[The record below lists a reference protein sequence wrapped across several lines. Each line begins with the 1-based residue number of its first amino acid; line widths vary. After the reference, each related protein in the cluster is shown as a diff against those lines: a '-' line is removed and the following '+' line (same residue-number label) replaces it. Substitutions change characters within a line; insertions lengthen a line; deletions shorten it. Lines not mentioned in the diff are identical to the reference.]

1 MSLTSRQARLVTSM
15 SDNSSEII
23 KAMARAEGKQKEAQ
37 KNAARRHEFV
47 GRVEGMSALSGL
59 EQVTEL
65 QYPEPEDLYSP
76 GEFKEAVLHLSQHGV
91 NEHALFAFWDVFGDK
106 FALRPRELTIF
117 FGSRGSYK
125 STVINYLVATLIMQK
140 HQVGYLSYEM
150 DTPYLLTLL
159 AEQMGNSNNVTAG
172 YVGSCIDFAEP
183 YLHLINEMVDTPARA
198 LGKIEYMLL
207 SGCKLVV
214 LDCLQRIH
222 MPQNDIN
229 LEREFVVHLTTMARE
244 HNAHIIIVHHSRK
257 GTSAQGDNPKPV
269 VDDLKGS
276 GGLADNAH
284 NVVACW
290 SNKQKKDELFWIDLR
305 ERNSMAK
312 PSDLDRRRE
321 LESEA
326 DVLLMVKKQRLS
338 GFEGSIGLW
347 RTPGRAFHTKG
358 GRVQTYTPGD

>member
-1 MSLTSRQARLVTSM
+1 M
-15 SDNSSEII
+15 SDLSNPILREMEREQSAQREL
-23 KAMARAEGKQKEAQ
+23 KA
-37 KNAARRHEFV
+37 NATRRNEFL
-47 GRVEGMSALSGL
+47 GRVEDMSSFSRH
-59 EQVTEL
+59 EDVTQL
-65 QYPEPEDLYSP
+65 DYPDPEDIYSP
-76 GEFKEAVLHLSQHGV
+76 AEFKDAVLHLNEHGV
-91 NEHALFAFWDVFGDK
+91 NEHAFFAFWDTFGDK

-140 HQVGYLSYEM
+140 CQVGYLSYEM

-159 AEQMGNSNNVTAG
+159 AEQMGNSSNITPG
-172 YVGSCIDFAEP
+172 YVSSCIDYAQP
-183 YLHLINEMVDTPARA
+183 YLHLINEMVDTPAKA
-198 LGKIEYMLL
+198 LGKIEYMLQ

-222 MPQNDIN
+222 MPQNDMN

-257 GTSAQGDNPKPV
+257 GSTALGDNPKPV
-269 VDDLKGS
+269 IDDLKGS

-290 SNKQKKDELFWIDLR
+290 SDKQKKDELFWIDLR
-305 ERNSMAK
+305 ERNDFSQATDAERK
-312 PSDLDRRRE
+312 AE
-321 LESEA
+321 LEAEP

-338 GFEGSIGLW
+338 GFEGNIGLW
-347 RTPGRAFHTKG
+347 RTTGRAFHSKG
-358 GRVQTYTPGD
+358 GRVATYTPGD